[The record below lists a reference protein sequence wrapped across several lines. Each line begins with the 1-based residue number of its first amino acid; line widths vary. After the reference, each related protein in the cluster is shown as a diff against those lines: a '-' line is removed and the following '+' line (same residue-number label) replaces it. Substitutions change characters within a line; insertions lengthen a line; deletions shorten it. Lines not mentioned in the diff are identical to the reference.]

1 MKIFIYPWLLLASGF
16 FISGEV
22 YADCAGGNGILPT
35 VDVPIHM
42 SEGEILRSLNSQI
55 QADMAITCTNIS
67 PEVKDIIVGIK
78 AYGDDSGKIAGN
90 GIKIFKLGDSG
101 LGYIVAGVAGGGGG
115 GDEFVT
121 TAADRFFGLNAKEL
135 DSATVGSNGSNNLRV
150 RLRLGFYKI
159 GPIKAGRYSQP
170 VAAAIVAPY
179 HSAESNVGVTQE
191 FPFTTGMI
199 TINAPSCSVN
209 NSIIPVILGR
219 IMATQLPRVGS
230 TAAETRFNIPLTCEP
245 KAKVYMILQATNQGA
260 YDPTQGIINLKI
272 GSNSNDRAEGV
283 GVQILN
289 GNTNTPI
296 HIGEKMHYVTTT
308 TRGAVNIPL
317 KARYYRYSNDM
328 KVGIANAT
336 ATFTMSYE

>member
-42 SEGEILRSLNSQI
+42 SEREILRSLNSQI

-78 AYGDDSGKIAGN
+78 AYGDDSGKTAGN

-101 LGYIVAGVAGGGGG
+101 LGYIVAGVAGGGG
-115 GDEFVT
+115 DEFVT
-121 TAADRFFGLNAKEL
+121 TTADSYFGVNAKKLYNE
-135 DSATVGSNGSNNLRV
+135 TVGSNGRNNLRV
-150 RLRLGFYKI
+150 GLRLMFYKI
-159 GPIKAGRYSQP
+159 GPIKPGRYSQS
-170 VAAAIVAPY
+170 VAAAIVAPRESWES
-179 HSAESNVGVTQE
+179 SAGVTQE

-245 KAKVYMILQATNQGA
+245 KAKVYMILQATNQGT
-260 YDPTQGIINLKI
+260 YDPKQGIINLKI

-283 GVQILN
+283 GVQILD
-289 GNTNTPI
+289 GDTNTPI
-296 HIGEKMHYVTTT
+296 HIGEKIHYITTAI
-308 TRGAVNIPL
+308 GGLVNIPL

-328 KVGIANAT
+328 KVGIANAS

>member
-67 PEVKDIIVGIK
+67 LGVKDIIVGIK
-78 AYGDDSGKIAGN
+78 AYGDDSGRTSLDRKV
-90 GIKIFKLGDSG
+90 FKLGDSG
-101 LGYIVAGVAGGGGG
+101 LGYVVAGVYNGGR
-115 GDEFVT
+115 EQFVT
-121 TAADRFFGLNAKEL
+121 TTADSFFGVNAKEL
-135 DSATVGSNGSNNLRV
+135 DSATVGSDGSNNLRV
-150 RLRLGFYKI
+150 GLRLMFYKI
-159 GPIKAGRYSQP
+159 GPIKPGRYSQS
-170 VAAAIVAPY
+170 VAAAIVAPRESWES
-179 HSAESNVGVTQE
+179 SAGVTQE

-245 KAKVYMILQATNQGA
+245 KAKVYMILQATNQGT
-260 YDPTQGIINLKI
+260 YDPKQGIINLKI

-283 GVQILN
+283 GVQILD
-289 GNTNTPI
+289 GDTNTPI
-296 HIGEKMHYVTTT
+296 HIGEKIHYITTAI
-308 TRGAVNIPL
+308 GGLVNIPL
-317 KARYYRYSNDM
+317 KARYYRYSNDI